1 MEIKEYE
8 LTDQDLGLEEQEVS
22 EWDERRA
29 ARCILRRGDKVAMLF
44 LEEFGYHKLP
54 GGGVEEGES
63 VRQAL
68 KREVKEEVGSTI
80 DIGEEVAKLTSYKTQ
95 QATEHSSIFFLATE
109 KESGE
114 PEYTE
119 AEQKEGYRPEWHS
132 LDESIKIL
140 ESENPSHYIAQFINA
155 RDLKV
160 LRGVKN
166 HITPK

>member
-29 ARCILRRGDKVAMLF
+29 ARCILRRGDKIAMLF

-68 KREVKEEVGSTI
+68 KREK
-80 DIGEEVAKLTSYKTQ
+80 KRK
-95 QATEHSSIFFLATE
+95 
-109 KESGE
+109 
-114 PEYTE
+114 
-119 AEQKEGYRPEWHS
+119 
-132 LDESIKIL
+132 
-140 ESENPSHYIAQFINA
+140 
-155 RDLKV
+155 
-160 LRGVKN
+160 
-166 HITPK
+166 